1 MGNRVF
7 VCFLVFLC
15 FSWFRGFVVS
25 WFCRFVVS
33 GGSSGVTCRHGQQR
47 FSDTGIGFA
56 ALSDMG
62 NRFAS
67 HADMG
72 NRFAERVSWGARTPA
87 FQVRLCGVR
96 FAAGALPAL
105 SGQGK
110 HETGRVD
117 SPGAG
122 CLVGPVQKTPFFGR
136 FREVF
141 FWLSMYSE
149 ALTPALRSH
158 LRAGCTQQV
167 WEGGSASR
175 ER

>member
-1 MGNRVF
+1 MGIGFSGFADMGNRVF
-7 VCFLVFLC
+7 VCFFVFLC

-33 GGSSGVTCRHGQQR
+33 GGSLGVTCRHGQQR
-47 FSDTGIGFA
+47 FSDMGIGFA
-56 ALSDMG
+56 ALADMG

-122 CLVGPVQKTPFFGR
+122 CLVGPAQKDPIFRKFPRSFFPSPKYL
-136 FREVF
+136 F
-141 FWLSMYSE
+141 
-149 ALTPALRSH
+149 
-158 LRAGCTQQV
+158 
-167 WEGGSASR
+167 SR
-175 ER
+175 CE

>member
-1 MGNRVF
+1 M
-7 VCFLVFLC
+7 
-15 FSWFRGFVVS
+15 
-25 WFCRFVVS
+25 
-33 GGSSGVTCRHGQQR
+33 
-47 FSDTGIGFA
+47 GIGFA
-56 ALSDMG
+56 ALADMG

-87 FQVRLCGVR
+87 FQVRSCGVR

-122 CLVGPVQKTPFFGR
+122 CLVGPAQKTPFFGR

-141 FWLSMYSE
+141 FEMLGYSSQLS
-149 ALTPALRSH
+149 ALRRGVAWRSCA
-158 LRAGCTQQV
+158 LYV
-167 WEGGSASR
+167 
-175 ER
+175 